1 MTRLPLF
8 AAAALLAWS
17 PLTAQDLALRAG
29 TLLDGNGRITRDVLL
44 LVSKGKIRA
53 GGKDLSLPGG
63 AEVLDARDLWVTP
76 ALVDCGSSLGLSRAN
91 LNEEDRE
98 VEPAVR
104 AADALD
110 LTDPGF
116 ERALASG
123 VGTICV
129 LPGSRDV
136 VSGLA
141 AIVRFTGKKGA
152 PRIVSPAA
160 ALVAAMGRD
169 PAAGNTRN
177 PASHYFRRPTTR
189 MGTVWLFR
197 KAFYDARAAGPS
209 SKDPGIRVLREAL
222 AGKLPL
228 RILARPEF
236 DIRTALNLAAE
247 FHLRI
252 AAIDE
257 AQEAWRVAPLL
268 AKAGVPVAAAP
279 PSRLSRADMVEQEW
293 NFLARAARA
302 GIPSA
307 IQTGREPTGLSL
319 IEEARIAV
327 RLGMPR
333 AEAFRAVTSL
343 PARILGLEKEI
354 GGLEKGMDAD
364 LVLWKGDPFGPAG
377 KVVCVFCK
385 GRLVFGKKPSPKE
398 GSK

>member
-1 MTRLPLF
+1 MTRLPLI
-8 AAAALLAWS
+8 AAAALLAWG
-17 PLTAQDLALRAG
+17 PLPAQDLALRAG
-29 TLLDGNGRITRDVLL
+29 TLLDGNGKVAKNTVL

-53 GGKDLSLPGG
+53 RGKDLPLPPGV
-63 AEVLDARDLWVTP
+63 EVLDARDLWVTP
-76 ALVDCGSSLGLSRAN
+76 ALVDCGSSLGLPRPN
-91 LNEEDRE
+91 MNEEDRE
-98 VEPAVR
+98 VEPALR

-116 ERALASG
+116 KRALASG

-136 VSGLA
+136 ISGLA

-152 PRIVSPAA
+152 PRVVSPAA

-169 PAAGNTRN
+169 PVAGNTRN

-197 KAFYDARAAGPS
+197 KAFYDARAAGPNA
-209 SKDPGIRVLREAL
+209 KDPGIRILRRAL
-222 AGKLPL
+222 SGKLPL

-236 DIRTALNLAAE
+236 DIRTALDLAAE

-252 AAIDE
+252 AALDE

-268 AKAGVPVAAAP
+268 AKAKVPAAAAP
-279 PSRLSRADMVEQEW
+279 PSRVSRTDMVEQEW
-293 NFLARAARA
+293 NFLSRIFRA
-302 GIPSA
+302 GIPAA
-307 IQTGREPTGLSL
+307 IQTGRAPAGRAL
-319 IEEARIAV
+319 IEEARIAL
-327 RLGMPR
+327 RLGLDR
-333 AEAFRAVTSL
+333 AAAFRAVTSI
-343 PARILGLEKEI
+343 PARILGMEKEI
-354 GGLEKGMDAD
+354 GTLEKGKDAD

-377 KVVCVFCK
+377 RVVCVFCK
-385 GRLVFGKKPSPKE
+385 GRLVFGKPPSRKE